1 MNNAIDTTTD
11 VEILSDAELEACEA
25 AIKAHIDHLQGY
37 LWEIDVERWSRQFPK
52 PARIPVM
59 VSIEAEVAA

>member
-1 MNNAIDTTTD
+1 MNNAIDTSID
-11 VEILSDAELEACEA
+11 VELLSDTALESCEA

-59 VSIEAEVAA
+59 ASVEAEAAA